1 MAGEWIKMRN
11 DLHTHPKVVRMSS
24 ALKADRLRVI
34 GGLHAVWCLF
44 DVHSEDGSL
53 SGYTPQ
59 AVDELI
65 SFAGFSDAMSAVK
78 WLNIDG
84 DGLTLPEFDEHNGQ
98 SAKRRATETKRK
110 RLERD
115 GVEPKTT
122 GRKTSASDADKKRSR
137 GEERREEKNS
147 SSLRSEEG
155 ARPTSGEVCKA
166 MKSVGLQSVNPSHP
180 KLQALI
186 DAGITLP
193 EFTDAAKHAFDNQK
207 PFAYALATAEGRR
220 RDAAVAPLPV
230 AGLNKQEALEASN
243 AAVVERFLRK
253 DQSVT
258 H

>member
-78 WLNIDG
+78 WLQIND
-84 DGLTLPEFDEHNGQ
+84 DGLALPEFDEHNGQ

-115 GVEPKTT
+115 GTEPKTT
-122 GRKTSASDADKKRSR
+122 GRKTSAPDADKKRSR
-137 GEERREEKNS
+137 EEERREEKNS
-147 SSLRSEEG
+147 SSLRSEECV
-155 ARPTSGEVCKA
+155 RPTSGEVCKA
-166 MKSVGLQSVNPSHP
+166 MKSAGLQSVNPSHP

-193 EFTDAAKHAFDNQK
+193 EFTDAAKTAFENQK

-220 RDAAVAPLPV
+220 RDAATPALPT
-230 AGLNKQEALEASN
+230 AGLNKQESLEASN
-243 AAVVERFLRK
+243 AAVVARMIEGAPH
-253 DQSVT
+253 VA